1 MGHVGCM
8 GENRRWGKVEQRDYL
23 EDIGKEGNILLK

>member
-1 MGHVGCM
+1 M